1 MYFTYI
7 VIRKLYSLQS
17 RVYCKVR
24 ATASVDSYVCEV
36 LGRGIRQRCVHS
48 KRKSKRA
55 STFHRPH
62 NRHRVYPF
70 QKVLLL
76 PDAPQIRA
84 AGRQRRDA
92 LYKHSPQAATLA
104 ILEPAAHDHVS
115 RVSRG
120 AQRVSRPA
128 RSAPPHT
135 TASPS
140 RRRPCTPA
148 PHPTALLAGQV
159 TPRGA
164 GATARCHLG
173 ALMAC
178 LHA

>member
-1 MYFTYI
+1 MRGLRARYTPTMCI
-7 VIRKLYSLQS
+7 PNERKQ
-17 RVYCKVR
+17 
-24 ATASVDSYVCEV
+24 E
-36 LGRGIRQRCVHS
+36 
-48 KRKSKRA
+48 RA
-55 STFHRPH
+55 STDRPPQ
-62 NRHRVYPF
+62 NRQIGYIVSF
-70 QKVLLL
+70 SKKVLLL

-120 AQRVSRPA
+120 AQRASRPA

-159 TPRGA
+159 TPRGD

-173 ALMAC
+173 GLRAC